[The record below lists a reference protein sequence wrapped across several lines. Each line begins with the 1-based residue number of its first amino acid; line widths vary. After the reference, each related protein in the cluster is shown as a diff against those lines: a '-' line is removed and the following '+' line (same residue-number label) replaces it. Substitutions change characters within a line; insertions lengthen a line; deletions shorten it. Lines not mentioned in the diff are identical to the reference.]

1 MLRNLPCQYSNRQK
15 QPRTLS
21 TPGAPSASNLLVKS
35 AGKFAWALL
44 ACASFALGSDAG
56 SLARNA
62 RKAERKG
69 EWARAYLLYSQAA
82 AADPDNR
89 EYWAKGQALRTRAL
103 GQVKVQAPSEPV
115 KEPPR
120 EDASLLGTITAKD
133 MAEVRKPQPPKELHG
148 DPGRLD
154 LDLRGS
160 PKELFEQVSKAY
172 GMDVVFDGDYPDA
185 AAQHFRLDKADYREA
200 LRTLEIATGSFVVPL
215 AGRLMLV
222 VKDNVQKRNEVE
234 PMASVVVPIPEP
246 VSVQDAQELA
256 RTVQQT
262 FEIRRLFVDSQRRL
276 VFLRDRVSK
285 IEGAQML
292 FEQLLRHRPEAEI
305 ELEFLEVSRGASTSF
320 GISLPTTFPLVSTG
334 KPWRNAIATFP
345 SGYTNFL
352 SFGGGASLVAVG
364 IASATVVANA
374 SRSSG
379 GTMLRADV
387 RALDG
392 QAAQFHVGDKYPIMT
407 GNYGS
412 TAQVGN
418 NVLALTPSF
427 SFEDLGLVLKVT
439 PRIHGAEDVTLDIE
453 AEFKVLTG
461 EIVDDIPVIANRKL
475 KSQVRLASGEYA
487 VIAGLLTA
495 SEARTVSGLAG
506 ISSLPLLGPLLR
518 KNTRE
523 DNANEAIIVLRPRV
537 IHLPG
542 SELPTRSFW
551 TGSETH
557 FPSPL

>member
-1 MLRNLPCQYSNRQK
+1 MK
-15 QPRTLS
+15 
-21 TPGAPSASNLLVKS
+21 SAAKLVCALLVCVS
-35 AGKFAWALL
+35 LT
-44 ACASFALGSDAG
+44 LGADAG
-56 SLARNA
+56 SLARDA

-69 EWARAYLLYSQAA
+69 EWARAYLLYSEAA
-82 AADPDNR
+82 AADPDNP
-89 EYWAKGQALRTRAL
+89 EYWAKGQALQTRAL
-103 GQVKVQAPSEPV
+103 GQVKVETPSEPV

-133 MAEVRKPQPPKELHG
+133 MSEVRKPQPPKELIG
-148 DPGRLD
+148 NPATRD

-172 GMDVVFDGDYPDA
+172 GLDVVFDGDYPDGA
-185 AAQHFRLDKADYREA
+185 TQHFRLDKAGYREA

-234 PMASVVVPIPEP
+234 PMAAVVVPIPEP

-262 FEIRRLFVDSQRRL
+262 FEIRRLFVDSTRRL

-292 FEQLLRHRPEAEI
+292 FAQLLRHRPEAEI
-305 ELEFLEVSRGASTSF
+305 EIELLEVSRSSSTSF
-320 GISLPTTFPLVSTG
+320 GISLPSSFPLVSTG
-334 KPWRNAIATFP
+334 KPWTNAITSFP
-345 SGYTNFL
+345 SGYTSYL
-352 SFGGGASLVAVG
+352 SFGGGASLMAVG
-364 IASATVVANA
+364 IASATAVANA

-379 GTMLRADV
+379 GTMLRAEV

-412 TAQVGN
+412 TAQVGS

-427 SFEDLGLVLKVT
+427 SFEDLGFVLKVT
-439 PRIHGAEDVTLDIE
+439 PRIHGMDDVTLDVE

-461 EIVDDIPVIANRKL
+461 ESVNDIPVIANRKL

-487 VIAGLLTA
+487 VIAGLMTA
-495 SEARTVSGLAG
+495 SEARTIGGIAGL
-506 ISSLPLLGPLLR
+506 SSLPLLGPLLR
-518 KNTRE
+518 TNTRE
-523 DNANEAIIVLRPRV
+523 RDANEAVIVVRPRV
-537 IHLPG
+537 IELPG
-542 SELPTRSFW
+542 SELPTKSFW